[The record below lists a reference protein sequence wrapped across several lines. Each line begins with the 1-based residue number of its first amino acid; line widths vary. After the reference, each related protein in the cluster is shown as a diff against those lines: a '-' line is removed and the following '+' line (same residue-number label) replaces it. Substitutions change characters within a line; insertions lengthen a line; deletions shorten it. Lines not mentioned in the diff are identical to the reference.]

1 MSQSPRVKCGYGG
14 EEPGEG
20 FRVYPS
26 TEDIAGQDGRNG
38 DGVGDGR
45 GEDLELRRATARTL
59 RCGGRARDD
68 GERRKAQSIIF
79 VGHFFFKFSNL

>member
-1 MSQSPRVKCGYGG
+1 M
-14 EEPGEG
+14 
-20 FRVYPS
+20 YPS

-38 DGVGDGR
+38 DGLGDGQ
-45 GEDLELRRATARTL
+45 GEDLRATARTL

-79 VGHFFFKFSNL
+79 VGHFFFKFSLNFPTFNPSQSSFIPFPR